1 MKILLLLLMSNL
13 LIAQVN
19 RPSRIIEYEPDGSDQ
34 AERFIKIFRAANVF
48 YDYDPVL
55 KIVTLQADTKEK
67 LDESEALFRRYY
79 KPRQANTIA
88 DRNIEITLH
97 ILHGKS
103 GPAEKGD
110 APASLNTVI
119 QQLKQVTSLTTFNNL
134 ETQILRVRD
143 GKRVESSGVL
153 VWQEVPESAAPNYN
167 FRTDLALTGQSIKLN
182 DLRVGVRIPYKMGD
196 GNQYHYREVGIN
208 TALDMKSGQQVVVGK
223 TNASS
228 KDGAL
233 IFVISARIVD

>member
-1 MKILLLLLMSNL
+1 MKTLLLLLMSTL
-13 LIAQVN
+13 LMGQVN
-19 RPSRIIEYEPDGSDQ
+19 RPSRVIEYEPDGTDQ
-34 AERFIKIFRAANVF
+34 AERFTKIFQAANVHYQ
-48 YDYDPVL
+48 YDQVL
-55 KIVTLQADTKEK
+55 KIVTLHADTKEK
-67 LDESEALFRRYY
+67 LDESEQLFRRYY
-79 KPRQANTIA
+79 KPQKTAPVA
-88 DRNIEITLH
+88 DRNIEIILH
-97 ILHGKS
+97 IVHAKS

-110 APASLNTVI
+110 TPVSLNAVI
-119 QQLKQVTSLTTFNNL
+119 QQLKQVTSLTTFNTL
-134 ETQILRVRD
+134 ETQILRVRE

-167 FRTDLALTGQSIKLN
+167 LRADLSLIGQSVKLN
-182 DLRVGVRIPYKMGD
+182 DLRVGVRMPYKVNND
-196 GNQYHYREVGIN
+196 AYQFREVGIN

>member
-1 MKILLLLLMSNL
+1 MKILLLLLMSTL

-79 KPRQANTIA
+79 KPKSAVTIT
-88 DRNIEITLH
+88 DRNVELTLNV
-97 ILHGKS
+97 LHGKS
-103 GPAEKGD
+103 GTAEKGD
-110 APASLNTVI
+110 VPASLNAVI
-119 QQLKQVTSLTTFNNL
+119 QQLKQVTSLTTFNNV
-134 ETQILRVRD
+134 ETQILRVRE

-153 VWQEVPESAAPNYN
+153 VWQDFPEYAAPTYN
-167 FRTDLALTGQSIKLN
+167 LSAGLSLTGQSVKLN
-182 DLRVGVRIPYKMGD
+182 ELKVGVRMYYKVGD
-196 GNQYHYREVGIN
+196 SQYQSREVGIN